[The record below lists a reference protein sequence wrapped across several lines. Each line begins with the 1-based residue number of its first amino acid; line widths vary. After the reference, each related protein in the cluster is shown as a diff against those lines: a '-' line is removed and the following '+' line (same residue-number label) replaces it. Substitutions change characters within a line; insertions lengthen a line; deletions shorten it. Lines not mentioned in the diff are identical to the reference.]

1 MPLTA
6 LPEIRHRHSVAE
18 VAAVHADAQAAF
30 DAGNYVIAASLAE
43 SGSALRGA
51 ALVML
56 GAYQRGLALL
66 DAGRELTPMQNVVRA
81 FAQWQ
86 TGEGKKARTA
96 VAELRMEDPE
106 EALYAAVN
114 ATLNQSEWN
123 VLLFSDPFSRSVE
136 AFREA
141 NNHGPFRIK
150 IVGFDEGCDIRLH
163 HARPLRETLAQ
174 AGVSDPDLALNL
186 TSYGTMHQDFGHLPC
201 PKICFVSDL
210 DYFLFNRGAFAQ
222 HDLLISNGPVEHH
235 ELRLIHDLPVHTYY
249 TLDLDY
255 LLHLEEPADRT
266 EKRFD
271 IGLTGSSLVPY
282 MREKAQFVL
291 HLLDLPD
298 DLSVR
303 ILQGFLPPEQYATFT
318 RQTRLTPMAV
328 RFSDVLNTRIIE
340 AVQHGCDSL
349 HLAGNLWPEL
359 LGLERHAHPYRYD
372 SLEADIRRA
381 LVACDTST
389 IDESMLTAIRDLLPP
404 SPERELRFLRHFAFL
419 SCLPR
424 AAKTSPPARASG
436 ATGILLELQ
445 QRTPESIDRYYH
457 ETIAHF
463 DTGQTAY
470 DGIKAL
476 NARIYRTCMTTD
488 ERAKRDVVDAGR
500 RLVSRHP
507 DRLVLRFNYARF
519 LYHHVAPDE
528 AAPHFA
534 HIVREWERL
543 ELVEDEDDVLN
554 YHYHN
559 EFFPFMHYQDQVQLK
574 LAETAGETGKE
585 WIEPRQVIASTA
597 YHYLADWLYRREQTS
612 DSIDYASPGIALDSG
627 NYNLLSA
634 LVRICWR
641 AWEESGNR
649 DILRHLLECFDR
661 AVDGF
666 PGHFRALAWY
676 AWKAI
681 EALDDDVLGKRILQL
696 WYRFSARVLIQD
708 APPLP
713 SGQEAELLAA
723 LRRYR
728 HELPK
733 PIAAHIGE
741 LENLFDILPQL
752 PPPPG
757 ETVRLPDY
765 LEVLFANLAPIH
777 LHGLADAGRIDDA
790 TRTLAAWFGYIDL
803 SSVPMA
809 DERLMRVYEQRLA
822 AHDRRAR

>member
-1 MPLTA
+1 MSLTA
-6 LPEIRHRHSVAE
+6 LPDIRHRHSVAE
-18 VAAVHADAQAAF
+18 VTAAHADAQSAF
-30 DAGNYVIAASLAE
+30 NAGNYVVAASLAE
-43 SGSALRGA
+43 ADSALRGA

-56 GAYQRGLALL
+56 GAYRRGLAML
-66 DAGRELTPMQNVVRA
+66 DAGHELTPMQNIVRT

-86 TGEGKKARTA
+86 IGEAEGARAAITDILEA
-96 VAELRMEDPE
+96 HPD
-106 EALYAAVN
+106 EALYAAAH
-114 ATLNQSEWN
+114 ATLHQSEWN
-123 VLLFSDPFSRSVE
+123 VLLFSDPFPRSVA

-141 NNHGPFRIK
+141 GRSGAFRVWV
-150 IVGFDEGCDIRLH
+150 VGFDNGCDIRLH
-163 HARPLRETLAQ
+163 HDRPLLETLAA
-174 AGVSDPDLALNL
+174 AGVGRPDLALNL
-186 TSYGTMHQDFGHLPC
+186 TSYGTLHQDFGQLPC

-210 DYFLFNRGAFAQ
+210 DYFLFNRDAFAH
-222 HDLLISNGPVEHH
+222 HDLLVTNGPVEHH
-235 ELRLIHDLPVHTYY
+235 ELRLIHERPVHTYY

-255 LLHLEEPADRT
+255 LLNLDEPASRDD
-266 EKRFD
+266 KRFD

-282 MREKAQFVL
+282 MREKAQLVL
-291 HLLDLPD
+291 HLMDLPD

-303 ILQGFLPPEQYATFT
+303 ILQGFLPPEQYAAFT

-328 RFSDVLNTRIIE
+328 RFSDVLNTRVIE
-340 AVQHGCDSL
+340 TVQHGCDSL

-372 SLEADIRRA
+372 SLETDIRDA
-381 LVACDTST
+381 LASCDAST
-389 IDESMLTAIRDLLPP
+389 IDESTRTAIHDLLPP
-404 SPERELRFLRHFAFL
+404 SPEREIRFLRHFAFL

-424 AAKTSPPARASG
+424 ADEARPPARASG

-445 QRTPESIDRYYH
+445 QRTPETIDRYYS

-463 DTGQTAY
+463 NNGQTAY
-470 DGIKAL
+470 DAIKGL
-476 NARIYRTCMTTD
+476 NARIYRAGMYAD
-488 ERAKRDVVDAGR
+488 AQVLRDAVSAGR
-500 RLVSRHP
+500 RLVSQHP

-534 HIVREWERL
+534 HIAREWESQS
-543 ELVEDEDDVLN
+543 LVEDEDDILN
-554 YHYHN
+554 YHFHN

-574 LAETAGETGKE
+574 LAAAAGEVGKG

-597 YHYLADWLYRREQTS
+597 YHYLADWLFGRGQTAE
-612 DSIDYASPGIALDSG
+612 SIDYASSGVVLDSG

-649 DILRHLLECFDR
+649 DMLRHLLECFDR
-661 AVDGF
+661 SVDGF

-713 SGQEAELLAA
+713 PGQEAELLAA

-728 HELPK
+728 HELPN
-733 PIAAHIGE
+733 PIPAHVGE
-741 LENLFDILPQL
+741 LEILFDVLPQV
-752 PPPPG
+752 PPANG
-757 ETVRLPDY
+757 ESVRLPDY

-809 DERLMRVYEQRLA
+809 DERLMRVYEERLA
-822 AHDRRAR
+822 AHDRRVR